1 MFSGIKNR
9 LLLFNLHTL
18 FFVLFMK
25 YFSLLA
31 QNILLNVQLP
41 KDSADF
47 LGVHRSLYLFRH
59 LFEHLSLFKRR
70 RTTIGLL

>member
-9 LLLFNLHTL
+9 LLLFHSHTIL
-18 FFVLFMK
+18 FVLFMK

-47 LGVHRSLYLFRH
+47 PGVPRSIFISSS
-59 LFEHLSLFKRR
+59 F
-70 RTTIGLL
+70 